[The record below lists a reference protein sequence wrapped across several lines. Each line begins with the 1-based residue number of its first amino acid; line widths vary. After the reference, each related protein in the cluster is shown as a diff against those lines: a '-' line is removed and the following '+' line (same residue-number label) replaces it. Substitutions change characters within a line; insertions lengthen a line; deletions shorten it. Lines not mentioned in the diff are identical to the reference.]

1 MMEYVGGLGMLGWIM
16 ILSIL
21 GGGVGGRVG
30 VLEGEVGRERLR
42 MEGKY
47 RKYMEEESKGGTG
60 MLYDYELGGDEMM
73 SMMERWY
80 GASNEREALEV
91 LKEGELKGISI
102 GDFNKV
108 VMRICNISREMERGF
123 EILEDLKNSQIMREI
138 PGKIMKYIINNQSL
152 YIQ

>member
-1 MMEYVGGLGMLGWIM
+1 MLGWIM

-21 GGGVGGRVG
+21 GGGVGGREG

-91 LKEGELKGISI
+91 LKEGELMGISI